1 MKTLFIEADIASLPA
16 DAAGAGWREAVAG
29 ATVEPD
35 RARCDAELWVMPAGT
50 TDSIDDRTVSAPMV
64 RDALARVA
72 RSFDVVIVSTGSL
85 SDRLSGK
92 FVLSAA
98 DVGVL
103 ALRPSDRTST
113 VLTQLTRL
121 RDLPRNGSVAAM
133 RQALPGD
140 PWLAVRT

>member
-1 MKTLFIEADIASLPA
+1 MS
-16 DAAGAGWREAVAG
+16 AGMTE
-29 ATVEPD
+29 
-35 RARCDAELWVMPAGT
+35 
-50 TDSIDDRTVSAPMV
+50 SIDDRTVSAPMV
-64 RDALARVA
+64 RDSLARVA
-72 RSFDVVIVSTGSL
+72 RSFDVIIVSTGSL
-85 SDRLSGK
+85 SDRLSSK

-121 RDLPRNGSVAAM
+121 RDLPRNGSVATM

>member
-1 MKTLFIEADIASLPA
+1 
-16 DAAGAGWREAVAG
+16 
-29 ATVEPD
+29 
-35 RARCDAELWVMPAGT
+35 
-50 TDSIDDRTVSAPMV
+50 MV
-64 RDALARVA
+64 REALARVA
-72 RSFDVVIVSTGSL
+72 SLFDVVVVSTGSL

-92 FVLSAA
+92 FILSAA

-103 ALRPSDRTST
+103 ALRPSDRKSI
-113 VLTQLTRL
+113 VLTQLDNL